1 MRLLESL
8 SFRLTLL
15 YAALFSISVASL
27 GGLYFWL
34 AIQGPLETVRQGLR
48 AEGREFAALYR
59 GAGAEALAR
68 ALERRA
74 GEPSSRV
81 AYHALLDPRGRTVTA
96 NLPSWPHGFTG
107 DWLRIEADIAREGDE
122 DEHEALVYD
131 QRLADGGRLLIGRDI
146 DDLDELEEGIKDT
159 ITWLI
164 PALALLGLIGGAF
177 MSRTIGRR
185 IERVSE
191 AARSVIAGDLSK
203 RVGLS
208 GSGDDFDRLAETLN
222 LMLERI
228 EEALEAVRR
237 VSDSVA
243 HELRTPLTRLQ
254 ASLAELQGRSDSPL
268 VAEAV
273 QEAERLQTTF
283 EAILRISRIEAGRHE
298 AAALPVDLSGLLADA
313 AELYQPE
320 AEARGQRLSID
331 IRPGLRVRGDRDLLF
346 QALAN
351 LLDNAVK
358 FTPQGGDISVRGAR
372 PGEAVLVTIADSGPG
387 IPADLHDR
395 VTERFY
401 RAAAT
406 AETPGLGLGL
416 ALVAAVAAAHRSSL
430 RFHSAEP
437 GLRVEWRFPDQPS
450 GRQ

>member
-1 MRLLESL
+1 MRLLDSL
-8 SFRLTLL
+8 TFRLTLL
-15 YAALFSISVASL
+15 YAALFGLSVAAL

-34 AIQGPLETVRQGLR
+34 AIRGPMDAVREGLR
-48 AEGREFAALYR
+48 AEAGGFAIAYR
-59 GAGAEALAR
+59 DGGAEALAR
-68 ALERRA
+68 MLERRA
-74 GEPSSRV
+74 GEPSPR
-81 AYHALLDPRGRTVTA
+81 AGYHALLDPRGRTVTA
-96 NLPSWPHGFTG
+96 NLPSWPHGFAG
-107 DWLRIEADIAREGDE
+107 GWVRIEADVARDGDE
-122 DEHEALVYD
+122 DDHEALVYD
-131 QRLADGGRLLIGRDI
+131 RRLEDGSRLLIGRDI
-146 DDLDELEEGIKDT
+146 EDLDELEEA
-159 ITWLI
+159 ITGTLAWLI

-177 MSRTIGRR
+177 MSRAVGRR

-203 RVGLS
+203 RIKLR
-208 GSGDDFDRLAETLN
+208 GSGDDFDRLAATLN

-254 ASLAELQGRSDSPL
+254 ASLAELQSRSDAPL

-273 QEAERLQTTF
+273 QEAERLQKTF
-283 EAILRISRIEAGRHE
+283 ETVLRISRIEAGRHE
-298 AAALPVDLSGLLADA
+298 AAAIPVDLSALLADA

-320 AEARGQRLSID
+320 AEARGQRLAAEIE
-331 IRPGLRVRGDRDLLF
+331 PGLSVRGDRDLLF

-358 FTPQGGDISVRGAR
+358 FTPEGGEISLRGAAK
-372 PGEAVLVTIADSGPG
+372 PDGILVTVSDSGPG
-387 IPADLHDR
+387 IPAELHDR

-401 RAAAT
+401 RTPEASG
-406 AETPGLGLGL
+406 TPGLGLGL
-416 ALVAAVAAAHRSSL
+416 ALASAVAAFHRSSL

-437 GLRVEWRFPDQPS
+437 GLRVEWRFEADT
-450 GRQ
+450 